1 MKMLDTLDKKIIR
14 QLSKNGKAT
23 PGSIAKQL
31 GVTAPTVRSRIK
43 SLEDSGF
50 LKFVALI
57 DPFCSPVLTT
67 AFIGVNI
74 RSHGNLDEVMD
85 KLDKQDNVLS
95 VSVVTGRYDIIVEV
109 LVEGSNAALYA
120 LTSEIIPKLGIVDR
134 TETFV
139 VMAGRKK
146 WVNMANGFESW
157 DGEPTGENDS

>member
-1 MKMLDTLDKKIIR
+1 MEILDTLDKKIIR

-23 PGSIAKQL
+23 PGAIAKQL

-57 DPFCSPVLTT
+57 DPFCSPALTT

-74 RSHGNLDEVMD
+74 RSHGKLDEVMD
-85 KLDKQDNVLS
+85 KLDKQNNVLS
-95 VSVVTGRYDIIVEV
+95 VSVVTGRYDILVEV
-109 LVEGSNAALYA
+109 LVEGGNAALYA
-120 LTSEIIPKLGIVDR
+120 LTSEIIPKLGMVDR

-146 WVNMANGFESW
+146 WVNIANGFESW
-157 DGEPTGENDS
+157 DGES